1 MIDRRKYI
9 KDTYL
14 RGINK
19 YKHYFFE
26 DKKNK
31 CYISIKKILELDEPF
46 FTRKGLCLINQNYY
60 IVEIVP
66 LHENY
71 CIRVFVND
79 KKEIIL
85 YYFDITLQNGF
96 DSLNDSL
103 YYDDLYLDVVKQD
116 ENIDKN
122 EYELAITKKNE
133 LIDSLINDNN
143 KYIKID
149 FFKYL

>member
-79 KKEIIL
+79 KKLFHFSYERYLVNQIRKEFGLEGTPVRIIVREKL
-85 YYFDITLQNGF
+85 EKE
-96 DSLNDSL
+96 
-103 YYDDLYLDVVKQD
+103 V
-116 ENIDKN
+116 
-122 EYELAITKKNE
+122 
-133 LIDSLINDNN
+133 
-143 KYIKID
+143 
-149 FFKYL
+149 